1 MRYFIELSYDGT
13 AYHGWQI
20 QPNGSS
26 VQETLQRALS
36 LLLREEVTVTGAGRT
51 DAGVHAAMMVA
62 HVDIEAPLPAPP
74 VGGRAAQPMSSSS
87 SQEYKEVLPPVG
99 GRAAQPMSSSSSQEY
114 KEVLP
119 PVGGRAAEPM
129 SSSSSQEYKE
139 VLPPT
144 GGVRE
149 GPPERNLVYR
159 LNGIL
164 PHDIAIHRIYPVA
177 DDMHA
182 RFSALARTYYYY
194 VHTRKSPFLRDRSWR
209 LVKTPDFEAMN
220 RAAATLLEYED
231 FTSFS
236 KVNTDTKTNI
246 CHVRS
251 ARWVQL
257 SDYEWRFEITADRF
271 LRNMVRA
278 IVGTLMEVGRGQL
291 SLDGFRKVIEDK
303 NRSAAGDSVPARGL
317 FLQNV
322 EY

>member
-13 AYHGWQI
+13 AYCGWQV
-20 QPNGSS
+20 QPNGES
-26 VQETLQRALS
+26 VQGALQRALATI
-36 LLLREEVTVTGAGRT
+36 LRTEVPVTGAGRT
-51 DAGVHAAMMVA
+51 DAGVHAAKMVA
-62 HVDIEAPLPAPP
+62 HMDFDGALPTPP
-74 VGGRAAQPMSSSS
+74 VVEGREEQTPLD
-87 SQEYKEVLPPVG
+87 YL
-99 GRAAQPMSSSSSQEY
+99 
-114 KEVLP
+114 
-119 PVGGRAAEPM
+119 
-129 SSSSSQEYKE
+129 
-139 VLPPT
+139 T
-144 GGVRE
+144 
-149 GPPERNLVYR
+149 YR
-159 LNGIL
+159 LNGVL
-164 PHDIAIHRIYPVA
+164 PHDIAIHKIYPVA

-209 LVKTPDFEAMN
+209 LVQTPDFEAMN
-220 RAAATLLEYED
+220 RAAALLLEYED

-246 CHVRS
+246 CHIRS

-291 SLDGFRKVIEDK
+291 TLDGFREVIAKKD
-303 NRSAAGDSVPARGL
+303 RSAAGDSVPARGL
-317 FLQNV
+317 FLQDV

>member
-13 AYHGWQI
+13 AYCGWQV
-20 QPNGSS
+20 QPNGES
-26 VQETLQRALS
+26 VQGVLQRALATI
-36 LLLREEVTVTGAGRT
+36 LRTEVPVTGAGRT
-51 DAGVHAAMMVA
+51 DAGVHAAKMVA
-62 HVDIEAPLPAPP
+62 HMDIPADLSISTN
-74 VGGRAAQPMSSSS
+74 Q
-87 SQEYKEVLPPVG
+87 
-99 GRAAQPMSSSSSQEY
+99 
-114 KEVLP
+114 
-119 PVGGRAAEPM
+119 
-129 SSSSSQEYKE
+129 
-139 VLPPT
+139 
-144 GGVRE
+144 
-149 GPPERNLVYR
+149 LVYR

-164 PHDIAIHRIYPVA
+164 PHDIAIHKIYPVA
-177 DDMHA
+177 ADAHA

-209 LVKTPDFEAMN
+209 LVQTPDFEAMN
-220 RAAATLLEYED
+220 RAAALLPEYED

-246 CHVRS
+246 CHIRS

-291 SLDGFRKVIEDK
+291 TLDGFREVIAKKD
-303 NRSAAGDSVPARGL
+303 RSAAGDSVPARGL
-317 FLQNV
+317 FLQDV

>member
-13 AYHGWQI
+13 TYHGWQI
-20 QPNGSS
+20 QPNGES
-26 VQETLQRALS
+26 VQGTLQKALKT
-36 LLLREEVTVTGAGRT
+36 LLREDVPVTGAGRT

-62 HVDIEAPLPAPP
+62 HVDIPTAVPVPA
-74 VGGRAAQPMSSSS
+74 Q
-87 SQEYKEVLPPVG
+87 Q
-99 GRAAQPMSSSSSQEY
+99 
-114 KEVLP
+114 
-119 PVGGRAAEPM
+119 
-129 SSSSSQEYKE
+129 
-139 VLPPT
+139 
-144 GGVRE
+144 
-149 GPPERNLVYR
+149 LVYR

-177 DDMHA
+177 DDRHA

-209 LVKTPDFEAMN
+209 LVRTPDFEAMN

-236 KVNTDTKTNI
+236 KVNTDTKTHI

-291 SLDGFRKVIEDK
+291 TIDGFRKVIEDK
-303 NRSAAGDSVPARGL
+303 NRSAAGDSVPAHGL

>member
-20 QPNGSS
+20 QPNGNS

-36 LLLREEVTVTGAGRT
+36 LLLRTEVAVTGAGRT

-62 HVDIEAPLPAPP
+62 HFDVEAPLPTPP
-74 VGGRAAQPMSSSS
+74 IREEGARQS
-87 SQEYKEVLPPVG
+87 
-99 GRAAQPMSSSSSQEY
+99 
-114 KEVLP
+114 
-119 PVGGRAAEPM
+119 AED
-129 SSSSSQEYKE
+129 Y
-139 VLPPT
+139 LC
-144 GGVRE
+144 
-149 GPPERNLVYR
+149 YR

-164 PHDIAIHRIYPVA
+164 PYDIAIHKIYPVA

-182 RFSALARTYYYY
+182 RFSAIARTYYYY

-209 LVKTPDFEAMN
+209 LVRTPDFEAMN

-278 IVGTLMEVGRGQL
+278 IVGTLMEVGRGTL
-291 SLDGFRKVIEDK
+291 TLDGFRQVIDQK
-303 NRSAAGDSVPARGL
+303 NRSEAGDSVPARGL
-317 FLQNV
+317 FLQDIK
-322 EY
+322 Y

>member
-1 MRYFIELSYDGT
+1 LRYFIELSYDGT

-20 QPNGSS
+20 QPNGNS

-36 LLLREEVTVTGAGRT
+36 LLLRTEVAVTGAGRT

-62 HVDIEAPLPAPP
+62 HFDVEAPLPPP
-74 VGGRAAQPMSSSS
+74 PIREEGARQS
-87 SQEYKEVLPPVG
+87 
-99 GRAAQPMSSSSSQEY
+99 
-114 KEVLP
+114 
-119 PVGGRAAEPM
+119 AED
-129 SSSSSQEYKE
+129 Y
-139 VLPPT
+139 LC
-144 GGVRE
+144 
-149 GPPERNLVYR
+149 YR

-164 PHDIAIHRIYPVA
+164 PYDIAIHKIYPVA

-182 RFSALARTYYYY
+182 RFSAIARTYFYY

-209 LVKTPDFEAMN
+209 LVRTPDFEAMN
-220 RAAATLLEYED
+220 HAAATLLEYED

-278 IVGTLMEVGRGQL
+278 IVGTLMEVGRGTL
-291 SLDGFRKVIEDK
+291 TLDGFRQVIDQK
-303 NRSAAGDSVPARGL
+303 NRSEAGDSVPARGL
-317 FLQNV
+317 FLQDIK
-322 EY
+322 Y